1 MRTTQT
7 PSIKFARYQ
16 QPDKRLQATQDKL
29 FNALTH
35 FFITEV
41 RFDSITVT
49 QLCKEAGIVRQ
60 TFYRH
65 YNNQLEIL
73 ENHLA
78 GIANDFLT
86 LIDKMPVS
94 VVNLPQTV
102 VQELKNNQTLFEMI
116 YWAHAE
122 EAAIT
127 VLASDMMRV
136 TFIDD
141 RQNDFQGF
149 VNEIVARN
157 VFNFSRVMLKYPTID
172 TKMLVKL
179 YSLMVP
185 NPQDIFQHLF
195 SSEH

>member
-1 MRTTQT
+1 M
-7 PSIKFARYQ
+7 
-16 QPDKRLQATQDKL
+16 
-29 FNALTH
+29 
-35 FFITEV
+35 